1 MTAARSAKFRL
12 YRWRKASTPP
22 PAPPALR
29 QNCRSSKSPAPART
43 ARRHHRFGH
52 DPFRKPENR
61 SSPGQAL
68 SESCPKNTALSRPR
82 GFMPSEKL
90 AAPSAG
96 RPLSPGAVALMLMLC
111 LSWGFNQIAV
121 KLVLP
126 DVPPMLQALTRSVG
140 ALPVLLIIGWLR
152 GAKFFERDGTLW
164 AGLSA
169 GILFGIE
176 FVLIYRG
183 LLLTSASRAVV
194 FLYTAPVF
202 VALGSYLFL
211 GERRR
216 ASQWGG
222 LGVSLAGGA
231 LAMGVPQA
239 NVDANVLLGDLLIVA
254 GGALW
259 AATTLLVK
267 ATALLR
273 APPENALGYEVALSI
288 PILGVAAWISGETI
302 TRPPGPLALSLMAY
316 QAIWV
321 VGLTFLLW
329 FTLVKTYSASKLSA
343 FTFITP
349 LFGVVASY
357 FIMHDTLTP
366 VFGAAALLVIAGLYL
381 VNRPNTSG
389 PKVVPDPNVPA

>member
-1 MTAARSAKFRL
+1 M
-12 YRWRKASTPP
+12 
-22 PAPPALR
+22 
-29 QNCRSSKSPAPART
+29 SSDQT
-43 ARRHHRFGH
+43 
-52 DPFRKPENR
+52 N
-61 SSPGQAL
+61 L
-68 SESCPKNTALSRPR
+68 
-82 GFMPSEKL
+82 
-90 AAPSAG
+90 SAG

-126 DVPPMLQALTRSVG
+126 DVPPMLQALSRSVG

-152 GAKFFERDGTLW
+152 GVKFFERDGTLW

-169 GILFGIE
+169 GIIFGVE

-194 FLYTAPVF
+194 FLYTAPFF

-211 GERRR
+211 GERLR

-222 LGVSLAGGA
+222 LGLCFAGVA
-231 LAMGVPQA
+231 LAIGVPQA

-259 AATTLLVK
+259 AATTLLIK
-267 ATALLR
+267 ATALIR
-273 APPENALGYEVALSI
+273 APAEKGMGYQVALSI
-288 PILGVAAWISGETI
+288 PILAFAAWISGERI
-302 TRPPGPLALSLMAY
+302 THVPSALSLSLLAY
-316 QAIWV
+316 QAFWV

-329 FTLVKTYSASKLSA
+329 FALVKAYSASKLSA

-357 FIMHDTLTP
+357 FIMHDTLTLA
-366 VFGAAALLVIAGLYL
+366 FGVAALLVIAGLYL
-381 VNRPNTSG
+381 VNRPEAARAEIA
-389 PKVVPDPNVPA
+389 PDPNL

>member
-1 MTAARSAKFRL
+1 M
-12 YRWRKASTPP
+12 
-22 PAPPALR
+22 
-29 QNCRSSKSPAPART
+29 SSDQT
-43 ARRHHRFGH
+43 
-52 DPFRKPENR
+52 N
-61 SSPGQAL
+61 
-68 SESCPKNTALSRPR
+68 
-82 GFMPSEKL
+82 
-90 AAPSAG
+90 PSAG
-96 RPLSPGAVALMLMLC
+96 RPLSPVAVALMLMLC

-126 DVPPMLQALTRSVG
+126 DVPPMLQALSRSVG

-152 GAKFFERDGTLW
+152 GVKFFERDGTLW

-169 GILFGIE
+169 GIIFGVE

-194 FLYTAPVF
+194 FLYTAPFF

-211 GERRR
+211 GERLR

-222 LGVSLAGGA
+222 LGLCFAGVA
-231 LAMGVPQA
+231 LAIGVPQA

-259 AATTLLVK
+259 AATTLLIK
-267 ATALLR
+267 ATALIR
-273 APPENALGYEVALSI
+273 APAEKGMGYQVALSI
-288 PILGVAAWISGETI
+288 PILAFAAWISGERI
-302 TRPPGPLALSLMAY
+302 THVPSALSLSLLAY
-316 QAIWV
+316 QAFWV

-329 FTLVKTYSASKLSA
+329 FALVKAYSASKLSA

-357 FIMHDTLTP
+357 FIMHDTLTLA
-366 VFGAAALLVIAGLYL
+366 FGVAALLVIAGLYL
-381 VNRPNTSG
+381 VNRPEAARAEIA
-389 PKVVPDPNVPA
+389 PDPNL

>member
-1 MTAARSAKFRL
+1 
-12 YRWRKASTPP
+12 
-22 PAPPALR
+22 
-29 QNCRSSKSPAPART
+29 
-43 ARRHHRFGH
+43 
-52 DPFRKPENR
+52 
-61 SSPGQAL
+61 
-68 SESCPKNTALSRPR
+68 
-82 GFMPSEKL
+82 MPSEKL
-90 AAPSAG
+90 ATPSAG

-152 GAKFFERDGTLW
+152 GAKFFECDGTLR

-194 FLYTAPVF
+194 FLYTAPFF

-211 GERRR
+211 GERLR

-222 LGVSLAGGA
+222 LGLSFAGVA
-231 LAMGVPQA
+231 LAIGVPQA
-239 NVDANVLLGDLLIVA
+239 NVDAKVLLGDLLIVA

-259 AATTLLVK
+259 AATTLIVK
-267 ATALLR
+267 ATALIK
-273 APPENALGYEVALSI
+273 APAEKGLGYQVALSI
-288 PILGVAAWISGETI
+288 PILGFAAWISGERVTHV
-302 TRPPGPLALSLMAY
+302 PGPLSLALLAY
-316 QAIWV
+316 QSFWV

-329 FTLVKTYSASKLSA
+329 FALVKTYSASKLSA

-357 FIMHDTLTP
+357 FILHDTLTLA
-366 VFGAAALLVIAGLYL
+366 FGAAALLVIAGLYL
-381 VNRPNTSG
+381 VNRPEVSA
-389 PKVVPDPNVPA
+389 PKLVPDPNVPA